1 MESKKIEK
9 QKEELEYEK
18 FFITTNDSLLRT
30 SRTVAMI
37 MFRWK
42 SLVTFT

>member
-30 SRTVAMI
+30 SRTVI
-37 MFRWK
+37 TFRWK